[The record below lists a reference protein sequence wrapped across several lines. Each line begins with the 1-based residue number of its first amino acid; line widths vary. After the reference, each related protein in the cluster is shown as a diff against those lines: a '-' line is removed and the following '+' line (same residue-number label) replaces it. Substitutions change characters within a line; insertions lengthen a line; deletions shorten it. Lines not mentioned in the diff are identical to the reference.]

1 MVIEMK
7 CPVCEKGTLKKGEV
21 EEEMFGIWGLAEK
34 LKMVKSGN
42 SLVLRIPAKIAKFLD
57 IKAGN
62 EILLYPEG
70 KKKAV
75 FEIT

>member
-1 MVIEMK
+1 MK